1 MITLETD
8 LATTQENADRC
19 DVYLPHHDPFAFSM
33 TIDEDVQNFLRNA
46 LEEDNG
52 PGDITTLATIS
63 SDKTGLAKVIVKETG
78 ILSGSQVFMEVFNL
92 LNDQIR
98 IRCWAKDGQLI
109 PKGTTIFTLQGPL
122 TSILTGE
129 RTALNMLGIMSG
141 IATVT
146 SHHVKA
152 VSHTKA
158 KITDTRKTTPLLRRF
173 EKYAV
178 RTGGG
183 TNHRMG
189 LYDMIIIKDNHID
202 SCGGIEHAVNTV
214 RKQFGHTYM
223 VIVETRDLDEVRE
236 AVQAGADRIMLDN
249 MNYETMREAV
259 MIIGGR
265 ADTEASGGVNLQ
277 TVALVAETG
286 VDYISIGALTHSY
299 KCLDFS
305 LLIEDGN

>member
-1 MITLETD
+1 
-8 LATTQENADRC
+8 
-19 DVYLPHHDPFAFSM
+19 
-33 TIDEDVQNFLRNA
+33 
-46 LEEDNG
+46 
-52 PGDITTLATIS
+52 
-63 SDKTGLAKVIVKETG
+63 
-78 ILSGSQVFMEVFNL
+78 MEVFNL

-158 KITDTRKTTPLLRRF
+158 KITVHAKQRH
-173 EKYAV
+173 YCAV
-178 RTGGG
+178 LKNMLSGPAAG

-223 VIVETRDLDEVRE
+223 VIVENPRF
-236 AVQAGADRIMLDN
+236 G
-249 MNYETMREAV
+249 
-259 MIIGGR
+259 
-265 ADTEASGGVNLQ
+265 
-277 TVALVAETG
+277 
-286 VDYISIGALTHSY
+286 
-299 KCLDFS
+299 
-305 LLIEDGN
+305 